1 MEGFDRA
8 ENICKVVK
16 AELSNTLHKLRTN
29 QTDSVSMR
37 TPLRYGY
44 YHQVLVRARR
54 KHSALHG
61 FMMTTGRQSSVH
73 TDLTKLLAESRQ
85 VFTELEGVAD
95 AAKNRQE
102 KKDDGKRFKSYIAS
116 ILEADYPLTWMKNV
130 TSEEL
135 CREGGDVN
143 RLYQLCIEGKGK
155 FVLVFDSDMYNE
167 ASLREDLFSAKQRK
181 DLAVKGGET
190 AAIEANDEE
199 ETAAAEAKRQS
210 EEEEREK
217 LTKEADLRDNWSMVG
232 HNATIHGLASE
243 KGKSLNHQLA
253 KIIYFVVDKDRFE
266 VGLYNSN
273 EKVLLKKV
281 NLTLYYGHV
290 PKSKL
295 QLHQQSNDRIVFESE
310 RQLSSSSSL
319 SPKVNPPSTVWS
331 CDHCTFEND
340 DSSTACSMC
349 TTPKL
354 KESKQEEPTET
365 RKAEKEVRTALPHEQ
380 SAVPNI
386 IEHDSAKVKK
396 TIYVR
401 SSYSKKLTGKRGR
414 KKRELINKSGVVDIH
429 IETSAIGNQVPVH
442 LIGTMDANLKAIA
455 LIHETVGVENVSGYF
470 EKSPSVSTPPPSAP
484 TPADSPPLE
493 VTAPTSPAAALDAPG
508 PIGNKSTAPA
518 DSYQTGINYS
528 NPCIFSGFSN
538 SFMNGMHVSVSGS
551 DTEPASQFSFDDAL
565 LPRGLMDVSVTTPT
579 ASLLREVPSEIGIR
593 SQGMTRETITVT
605 EDGERSSTSKTSS
618 DFTLNEKDPLL
629 VFLRSQHQCIKGSVD
644 EYYSWLVK
652 SEDID
657 SIAALK
663 EAVSDDEYLEDSM
676 KVGCGSSG
684 LKGFKRR
691 AFQRAVLEYHEEQ
704 AEILSTKHN
713 DSSPLRGMNGNPL
726 LPANLFSD
734 FDDPHSNSLSSNFRD
749 PHSELVYPIRRVR
762 Y

>member
-1 MEGFDRA
+1 
-8 ENICKVVK
+8 
-16 AELSNTLHKLRTN
+16 
-29 QTDSVSMR
+29 MR

-61 FMMTTGRQSSVH
+61 FMMATGRQSSVH
-73 TDLTKLLAESRQ
+73 NDLTKLLAESRQ
-85 VFTELEGVAD
+85 VFTELEGVVD

-102 KKDDGKRFKSYIAS
+102 KKDDVKRFKSYIAS

-135 CREGGDVN
+135 FREGGDVN
-143 RLYQLCIEGKGK
+143 RLYQLFIEGKGK
-155 FVLVFDSDMYNE
+155 FVLVFDSGMYKE

-181 DLAVKGGET
+181 DLAVKGGEI
-190 AAIEANDEE
+190 AAIEANEE
-199 ETAAAEAKRQS
+199 EEAAAAEVKRKS

-217 LTKEADLRDNWSMVG
+217 LRKEADLRDKWSMVG
-232 HNATIHGLASE
+232 HNATIHGLTSE
-243 KGKSLNHQLA
+243 KGQSLNHQLA

-266 VGLYNSN
+266 IGLYNSN

-281 NLTLYYGHV
+281 NLTVYYGHV
-290 PKSKL
+290 PKPKL
-295 QLHQQSNDRIVFESE
+295 HLHQQFNDRKIVESE
-310 RQLSSSSSL
+310 RQLSSSSSS
-319 SPKVNPPSTVWS
+319 SPKVNPPSTVWN

-349 TTPKL
+349 TNPKL
-354 KESKQEEPTET
+354 KESKQEEPTVNSSTACSMCTTPKLDEST
-365 RKAEKEVRTALPHEQ
+365 QEEPTVEREAEKEVRTALPHEQ
-380 SAVPNI
+380 KPDKTAVPNI

-401 SSYSKKLTGKRGR
+401 SSHSKKLTGKRGR
-414 KKRELINKSGVVDIH
+414 KKRELINKSGVADIH

-442 LIGTMDANLKAIA
+442 LIGTVDANLKAIA
-455 LIHETVGVENVSGYF
+455 LIHETVGVENVSGNF
-470 EKSPSVSTPPPSAP
+470 EKPPSASTPPPSAP

-493 VTAPTSPAAALDAPG
+493 VTAPASPAAALDAPG
-508 PIGNKSTAPA
+508 PIGKKSTAPA
-518 DSYQTGINYS
+518 NSYQTGMNYS

-551 DTEPASQFSFDDAL
+551 DTEPTSQFSFDDAL

-579 ASLLREVPSEIGIR
+579 LSLPREVPFEIGIR
-593 SQGMTRETITVT
+593 SQVMTRETITVT

-618 DFTLNEKDPLL
+618 NFTLNEKDPLL

-644 EYYSWLVK
+644 EFYIWLVK

-657 SIAALK
+657 SIGALK
-663 EAVSDDEYLEDSM
+663 EAVSDDEYLEDAM

-691 AFQRAVLEYHEEQ
+691 AFQRAVLEYHEDQ

-734 FDDPHSNSLSSNFRD
+734 FDDPHSNSLSSNFS
-749 PHSELVYPIRRVR
+749 PHSELACPIRRVR

>member
-1 MEGFDRA
+1 
-8 ENICKVVK
+8 
-16 AELSNTLHKLRTN
+16 
-29 QTDSVSMR
+29 MR

-331 CDHCTFEND
+331 CDHCTFDND

-414 KKRELINKSGVVDIH
+414 KKRELINKSGVADIH

-593 SQGMTRETITVT
+593 SHVMTRETITVT

>member
-1 MEGFDRA
+1 
-8 ENICKVVK
+8 
-16 AELSNTLHKLRTN
+16 
-29 QTDSVSMR
+29 MR

-85 VFTELEGVAD
+85 MFTELEGVAD

-143 RLYQLCIEGKGK
+143 RLYQLFIEGKGK

-190 AAIEANDEE
+190 AAIEANEEE
-199 ETAAAEAKRQS
+199 ETAAAEAKRES

-319 SPKVNPPSTVWS
+319 SPKVNPPSTVRS

-354 KESKQEEPTET
+354 KESTQEEPTET

-414 KKRELINKSGVVDIH
+414 KKRELINKSGVADIH

-593 SQGMTRETITVT
+593 SHVMTRETITVT